1 MVRVCLRVEAGF
13 SLCGPEPSC
22 GYITETSHPD
32 VQLVKVY
39 AGAAQRRTDAQPA
52 DRFYK
57 FGIVCFFR
65 VRHLSLLLSHR
76 SVPQLSEQLP
86 SNSARSE
93 VCWLM
98 FNSEQNSVNLEM
110 DSLALWEQPWAAGP
124 AEGRR
129 WHLRVS
135 TRWPLSKPHPNR
147 SSVRSRLLKST
158 PFYAT
163 HAVIAPRRT
172 VTARAATPALPG
184 MTTMEKGTRSRRGEG
199 GFRLGRSRLGRA
211 PKHTDCVTPGA
222 TARRTPGQRSHL
234 R

>member
-98 FNSEQNSVNLEM
+98 FNSEQNSVNVEM
-110 DSLALWEQPWAAGP
+110 DSLAL
-124 AEGRR
+124 
-129 WHLRVS
+129 
-135 TRWPLSKPHPNR
+135 
-147 SSVRSRLLKST
+147 
-158 PFYAT
+158 
-163 HAVIAPRRT
+163 
-172 VTARAATPALPG
+172 
-184 MTTMEKGTRSRRGEG
+184 
-199 GFRLGRSRLGRA
+199 
-211 PKHTDCVTPGA
+211 
-222 TARRTPGQRSHL
+222 
-234 R
+234 